1 MPFQHELSVK
11 PVSADLQ
18 SDAMFERHM
27 AIGFNFFNFFNF
39 SNFFNFLI
47 IRLSPYGI
55 VQKRTPCVINVARLA
70 VRKQV
75 IKKPTDG

>member
-27 AIGFNFFNFFNF
+27 AIGFNFFNF
-39 SNFFNFLI
+39 SNFFNFLLI
-47 IRLSPYGI
+47 TRLSHCGI
-55 VQKRTPCVINVARLA
+55 VQKRTSCVINVARL
-70 VRKQV
+70 VVWK
-75 IKKPTDG
+75 

>member
-1 MPFQHELSVK
+1 MPFQHELSAK

-27 AIGFNFFNFFNF
+27 AIGFNFFNF

-47 IRLSPYGI
+47 IRLSPYDI

>member
-1 MPFQHELSVK
+1 MPFQHELSAK

-18 SDAMFERHM
+18 SDAMLERHM
-27 AIGFNFFNFFNF
+27 AIGFNFFNF
-39 SNFFNFLI
+39 SNFLI

-55 VQKRTPCVINVARLA
+55 VQKRTSCVINVARLA
-70 VRKQV
+70 VWKQV